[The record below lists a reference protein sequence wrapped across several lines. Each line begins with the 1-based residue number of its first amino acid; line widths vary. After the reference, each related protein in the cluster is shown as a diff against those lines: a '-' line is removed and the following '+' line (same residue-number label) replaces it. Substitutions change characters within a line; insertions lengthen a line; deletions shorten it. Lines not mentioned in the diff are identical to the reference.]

1 MVVQIT
7 RHLQNAGQRFTLF
20 KETHCAVRARSTTVA
35 HPRGKT
41 RLGHPWMKMTTPSAL
56 LIRSAVLLCLRT
68 FKSLVEI
75 LPQAVFSGSVYPFA
89 AGTLLEKRRNHA
101 ADRIERYLY
110 EFVFQRVTGQCLRHH
125 RRRRRKRSVTECRN
139 ILGKK

>member
-20 KETHCAVRARSTTVA
+20 KETHCTVRARSTTVA
-35 HPRGKT
+35 HPSRKT
-41 RLGHPWMKMTTPSAL
+41 RLGHPWMKMRTPSAL

-75 LPQAVFSGSVYPFA
+75 LPQAIFSGSVYPFP
-89 AGTLLEKRRNHA
+89 TCVLLDKRCDHA
-101 ADRIERYLY
+101 APRIERYLY
-110 EFVFQRVTGQCLRHH
+110 EFVF
-125 RRRRRKRSVTECRN
+125 
-139 ILGKK
+139 